1 MGAGGKDSKTIDC
14 TLNLFEAFS
23 DGLCYGPKL
32 MKRREI
38 LKFGLLS
45 VLAAGAGAGFLEI
58 YKRQIGVKKIY
69 EYPAPI
75 LRKISDPVDIIDAE
89 ILSLCRHMTATLR
102 YHSLLGFFSKAFLSR
117 GLAAPQVGISKRLI
131 VCGLHGAIQAL
142 INPEVVEAYGTYF
155 GDESCLSLP
164 NSEPKIVKRPDIIKV
179 KFKGLDSQEYQLTV
193 RNSYAALLAHEI
205 DHLNGTL
212 FIDYRHDGV
221 YT

>member
-1 MGAGGKDSKTIDC
+1 MR
-14 TLNLFEAFS
+14 
-23 DGLCYGPKL
+23 
-32 MKRREI
+32 RREI

-45 VLAAGAGAGFLEI
+45 VLAAGAGTGILEI

-75 LRKISDPVDIIDAE
+75 LRKISDPVDFIDAE

-102 YHSLLGFFSKAFLSR
+102 YHSFLGFFSKAFLSR

-131 VCGLHGAIQAL
+131 VCGLYGEIQAL
-142 INPEVVEAYGTYF
+142 INPEVVDEYGTYS
-155 GDESCLSLP
+155 GYESCLSLP
-164 NSEPKIVKRPDIIKV
+164 DTEPIAIKRPDFIKV
-179 KFKGLDSQEYQLTV
+179 KFRGLDSREYIYSAM
-193 RNSYAALLAHEI
+193 NDYAALLAHEI

-212 FIDYRHDGV
+212 YIDYRHDGV